1 MRTLSLA
8 LVAVIL
14 AGLAAVVPSLA
25 PATNAAGGPKVA
37 IIVGATHSVTAKYRD
52 YANQIAATAS
62 KYTSNVVKVY
72 SPNATW
78 SKVKAAV
85 NGASIVVYLG
95 HGNGWPSPY
104 TYDPNY
110 TTKDGFGLN
119 ADLNGDGKLSDN
131 ENKYYGEP
139 SIATLTP
146 AKNAVVLLFH
156 LCYASGNSEPGDA
169 DPTLGTAKKRV
180 DNYGAGFLRAGFRAV
195 VANGHSHH
203 PYYIDA
209 LFTTK
214 QTIDQYWRNA
224 PDFHNHVRTYDSVR
238 TPGYTFQLDPQ
249 DSTSY
254 YRSVVGK
261 MSLTTE
267 QVTGAAFAST
277 SGDPASFVVPGNA
290 TPAFDGAPLYASAES
305 AAAGGF
311 DQATTLLA
319 IDKVRLLSKAAVT
332 AVDGS
337 AVFQVHADSG
347 SDGWMRGSTLLPRDS
362 AAPRV
367 WDVDAGAGTFSPNA
381 DGVQDTWKLTV
392 QLSETADWTI
402 RLRNANGNVVA
413 SSSGLGDTGSLAWAP
428 AKGSAP
434 DGTYTWTIS
443 ATDSWGNGPL
453 QADGTVVVDT
463 KAPELSLADAEAAEV
478 PSFAPNGDGYRETLS
493 FTGASSEAGTL
504 IAEAIDAADKVVDTL
519 TAKLSGGSAT
529 LTWDGVTSSG
539 FAPDGLYTISIRAK
553 DKAGNVSAAQTRVV
567 NLYAALGYVK
577 SSRTVFFPQD
587 GDGLAKTTTFSMRLL
602 SPATVT
608 WTVVDKNNKVVRTLV
623 ADAPMAAGTYTKSW
637 NGRTDGG
644 TFVPRGTYSSRVS
657 VTDGTSTAVQR
668 IAVVAD
674 AFRWVVS
681 DTTPGRGQKVTF
693 TVVTP
698 EPMLR
703 NPRIAVYQP
712 GIGRWSVAT
721 TKLSS
726 TKYRVTLKFKSSAT
740 GTVRVKAYGRDKNGQ
755 SQASNLYLPLH

>member
-1 MRTLSLA
+1 MRTLSIA

-14 AGLAAVVPSLA
+14 AGLAGVVPALA
-25 PATNAAGGPKVA
+25 PASNAATGPKVA
-37 IIVGATHSVTAKYRD
+37 IIVGATHSATAKYRD
-52 YANQIAATAS
+52 YANQVAATAS
-62 KYTSNVVKVY
+62 RYTSNVVKVY

-104 TYDPNY
+104 TYDPSY

-139 SIATLTP
+139 SIRTLTP

-195 VANGHSHH
+195 VANGHSHN

-224 PDFHNHVRTYDSVR
+224 PDFNNHVRTYDSER
-238 TPGYTFQLDPQ
+238 TPGYTYQLDPE
-249 DSTSY
+249 DSTSF

-277 SGDPASFVVPGNA
+277 SGDPAGFVVPGNA
-290 TPAFDGAPLYASAES
+290 SPAFDGAPLYASPEA

-311 DQATTLLA
+311 DQATTLLTSV
-319 IDKVRLLSKAAVT
+319 KVRLLSKAWLT
-332 AVDGS
+332 AADGS
-337 AVFQVHADSG
+337 AVFQVHTDG
-347 SDGWMRGSTLLPRDS
+347 GWDGWMRGSTILPRDS
-362 AAPRV
+362 AAPQV
-367 WDVDAGAGTFSPNA
+367 WDADAGAGTFSPNG
-381 DGVQDTWKLTV
+381 DGTQDSWTLTLG
-392 QLSETADWTI
+392 LSETADWTI
-402 RLRNANGNVVA
+402 RVRNPGGNVVA
-413 SSSGLGDTGSLAWAP
+413 HSSGQGDTASLTWAP
-428 AKGSAP
+428 STGSAP
-434 DGTYTWTIS
+434 DGTYAWSIS
-443 ATDSWGNGPL
+443 ATDGWGNGPL

-463 KAPELSLADAEAAEV
+463 QAPQLSLADADAEDV
-478 PSFAPNGDGYRETLS
+478 PSFAPNGDGYRETIS
-493 FTGASSEAGTL
+493 FSGASSEAGTL
-504 IAEAIDAADKVVDTL
+504 VAKAIASDGDPVDTFS
-519 TAKLSGGSAT
+519 ARLSGGSAT
-529 LTWDGVTSSG
+529 LTWDGVTSDG
-539 FAPDGLYTISIRAK
+539 FAPDGLYTISVRAK
-553 DKAGNVSAAQTRVV
+553 DQAGNLSAAQTRVV
-567 NLYAALGYVK
+567 RLYAALGYVT

-587 GDGLAKTTTFSMRLL
+587 ADGMAKSTTFSMRLR

-608 WTVVDKNNKVVRTLV
+608 WTVVDRNNKVVRTLV
-623 ADAPMAAGTYTKSW
+623 AGTPMTAGTYTKSW

-644 TFVPRGTYSSRVS
+644 AFVPRGTYSSRLS
-657 VTDGTSTAVQR
+657 VTDGTATAVQR
-668 IAVVAD
+668 VAVVAD

-698 EPMLR
+698 EPMLK
-703 NPRIAVYQP
+703 NPRLAVYQP
-712 GIGRWSVAT
+712 GIGRWSIAT

-726 TKYRVTLKFKSSAT
+726 TTYRVTIRFRSSAS
-740 GTVRVKAYGRDKNGQ
+740 GTVRIKAYGRDRNGQ
-755 SQASNLYLPLH
+755 SQAANLYLPLH